1 VNASA
6 ADPVRLEGV
15 RFAYAP
21 GDAPAL
27 VCDELVV
34 RAGLTLVVGPN
45 GAGKSTLLRLVAGVE
60 PPATG
65 RVLVL
70 GRNLWRDEAAARA
83 LLAYVPEHPELAP
96 FATVG
101 EVVLLAARLRGLP
114 DDAARDALG
123 GVGLDALAGRTV
135 RELSMGQR
143 RRALL
148 AAARLA
154 DPAVLV
160 LDEPLEA
167 MDREMR
173 ESIVRWAAERRAAG
187 AAVLVATHEVAPFA
201 PLVDRVL
208 VVSEGRLRWVEAL
221 PDDARER
228 VTALERLAGRVP

>member
-1 VNASA
+1 MSTSA

-70 GRNLWRDEAAARA
+70 GRDLWRDEAAARA

-114 DDAARDALG
+114 DGAARDALG

-228 VTALERLAGRVP
+228 VTALERLAGRAP